1 MRTLILA
8 ACAALAACTQ
18 SATVTPELEA
28 QWSDKGLYSLTVADI
43 TGAETDLSGFAGKVT
58 LVVNTASKC
67 GFTPQYASLQEL
79 HAELEGR
86 GFSVIAFPCN
96 DFGGQEPGTGEEIAA
111 FCSDR
116 YSVSFP
122 VMGKVQVNEGEGQSE
137 VYSMLGTK
145 TGELPGW
152 NFGKYLVG
160 KDGVPIAF
168 YGSSTGPDDE
178 DLRKAIEAALG
189 A

>member
-1 MRTLILA
+1 MRILALA

-28 QWSDKGLYSLTVADI
+28 QWSDKGLYSLSVTDI
-43 TGAETDLSGFAGKVT
+43 TGAEKDLSEFAGKVT

-67 GFTPQYASLQEL
+67 GFTPQYAGLQEL

-122 VMGKVQVNEGEGQSE
+122 VMGKVQVNEGDGQSE
-137 VYSMLGTK
+137 VYSLLGTK
-145 TGELPGW
+145 TGDLPGW

-160 KDGVPIAF
+160 KDGAPIQF
-168 YGSSTGPDDE
+168 YGPSTGPDDD